1 MGVRECTEGIYLEW
15 NPINLLFDLVTFAGP
30 RSEAN
35 RNMSDS
41 GKL

>member
-1 MGVRECTEGIYLEW
+1 MGVRECTEGIYLKW
-15 NPINLLFDLVTFAGP
+15 NPINLFDLVTFAGP